1 MAMSIKREHIK
12 GIQRIGKMWRLYFD
26 AEEDRLTLLSEGVVL
41 KEKTT
46 PSFHKTQNNK
56 YLQHG
61 NFTSDCPN
69 EWMCRGFNK
78 SGHKLIECPTF
89 FESMKQKETKDQQE
103 KENQLTEQV
112 ITMQETEQNEHI
124 EDITH
129 QHNQE
134 DEKTDDFT
142 DLSNQSTAILEQNI
156 TVTTNDKKNLTPEKK
171 KRKKNN
177 IPEKNESLSHTV
189 VSKNNNTGKQP
200 KEKTSQKQL
209 DINRFTTPNRK

>member
-26 AEEDRLTLLSEGVVL
+26 AEEDRLKLLSEGVVL

-46 PSFHKTQNNK
+46 PSFHKTQNN
-56 YLQHG
+56 
-61 NFTSDCPN
+61 PN
-69 EWMCRGFNK
+69 YKRDLRKVRVKNVPLSSEDGQIHRELEKRNIKVISINSERLRVDNQTAKQKTEWFSIDIWMCRGFNK

-134 DEKTDDFT
+134 DEKTDDYT
-142 DLSNQSTAILEQNI
+142 DLSNQSSAILEQNI
-156 TVTTNDKKNLTPEKK
+156 TVTTNDKK
-171 KRKKNN
+171 
-177 IPEKNESLSHTV
+177 I
-189 VSKNNNTGKQP
+189 
-200 KEKTSQKQL
+200 
-209 DINRFTTPNRK
+209 